1 MADIR
6 LSDIQAAAER
16 IRGLIH
22 RTPVLTSRT
31 FDALAGASVF
41 FKCENFQRGGAFKIR
56 GAANFILSIPEADLP
71 RGVVT
76 YSSGN
81 HGQAVAIVAESLG
94 IPATIV
100 MPADAPVLK
109 LEATRAHGARIVTY
123 DRATE
128 DREAI
133 GKRIADETGATIVP
147 PYDHPWTIA
156 GQGTAALEL
165 LDEAP
170 DLDALV
176 IPIGG
181 GGLISGSSIAARA
194 LRPGIR
200 IFGVEPE
207 QGNDTLLSLR
217 AHERVG
223 IPLPETI
230 ADGLRASQP
239 GAITF
244 PLIQENV
251 DDVILVSDAEIR
263 AAMKFL
269 LMRMKILV
277 EPSGAASAAAVMHGK
292 LPKGIHEDR
301 RDSFGWKRGSRG
313 IANVGLVA
321 GFFEKAALEC
331 AIQQVLR
338 QFERQL
344 LEVHQIDGV

>member
-56 GAANFILSIPEADLP
+56 GAANFILSIPKADLP

-123 DRATE
+123 DRATD

-133 GKRIADETGATIVP
+133 GKRIADETGATLVP

-156 GQGTAALEL
+156 GQGTAVLEL

-217 AHERVG
+217 AHKRVG

-251 DDVILVSDAEIR
+251 DDVILVSDSEIR

-292 LPKGIHEDR
+292 LPKGIQKIGVIL
-301 RDSFGWKRGSRG
+301 SGG
-313 IANVGLVA
+313 NVD
-321 GFFEKAALEC
+321 LEE
-331 AIQQVLR
+331 LR
-338 QFERQL
+338 TL
-344 LEVHQIDGV
+344 D